1 MSTSRKRVFVC
12 SVVSAFVLGMTAA
25 VFVEAQDAAP
35 NANQSSTTSSQSDG
49 SNGNNP
55 SRTTQSHTK
64 SGNRTVDKKTIE
76 VLGPDGQYQPYL
88 TIETEQIQ
96 ESPTVTRSITRTYN
110 PGPDGHV
117 SLTQITEAETRN
129 SGDNSRTV
137 QTTSN
142 PGYDGNLHVTE
153 RRVSTTTKGTDSQQT
168 QTSIFVP
175 GVNGDLAPSMQISEQ
190 QKNGADGDIQTKKTT
205 LLPDTN
211 GAWQVF
217 EVREQ
222 TEKGGAQ
229 NKSKDDRV
237 SRRDFQGNVST
248 ASEVITQ
255 EKKSG
260 DQVTSTT
267 QTYSIDAPGTARD
280 QSLRPVQTSTTV
292 QKTEAGRTV
301 TEQKIVQPD
310 PGEPDFNTSM
320 TTTDIVV
327 KGNSGSEET
336 ITVTAQN
343 PDGSPS
349 MVSLETKKS
358 DQPQH

>member
-1 MSTSRKRVFVC
+1 MSTSRKRVFVW
-12 SVVSAFVLGMTAA
+12 SVLSAVVIYMALA
-25 VFVEAQDAAP
+25 VFAQAHDAAP
-35 NANQSSTTSSQSDG
+35 NSNQSATTSSQSDG

-55 SRTTQSHTK
+55 SRTTESHTK
-64 SGNRTVDKKTIE
+64 SGNRTIDKKTIE

-88 TIETEQIQ
+88 VVETEQIQ
-96 ESPTVTRSITRTYN
+96 EGPTVTRSITRTYN
-110 PGPDGHV
+110 PGADGHV
-117 SLTQITEAETRN
+117 SLTQITEAETRK
-129 SGDNSRTV
+129 SGDSARTV
-137 QTTSN
+137 QTTSSA
-142 PGYDGNLHVTE
+142 GYDGSLHVTE
-153 RRVSTTTKGTDSQQT
+153 RRVSTTTKAAGSQNT

-175 GVNGDLAPSMQISEQ
+175 GVSGDLAPSMQINEQ
-190 QKNGADGDIQTKKTT
+190 QKNGADGNIQTKKTT

-222 TEKGGAQ
+222 TEKGDAQ
-229 NKSKDDRV
+229 NKTKDDRV

-248 ASEVITQ
+248 ASEVITK
-255 EKKSG
+255 EKKTG

-292 QKTEAGRTV
+292 RTTQAGRTV

-327 KGNSGSEET
+327 KGNSGSAET

-349 MVSLETKKS
+349 VISLETKKS